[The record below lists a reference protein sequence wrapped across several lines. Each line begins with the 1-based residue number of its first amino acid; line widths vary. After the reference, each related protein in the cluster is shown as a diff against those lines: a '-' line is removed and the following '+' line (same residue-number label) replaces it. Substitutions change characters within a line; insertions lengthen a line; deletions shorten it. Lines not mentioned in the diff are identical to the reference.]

1 MTFKEELGAQIRK
14 ARLDAGMTQLDVAK
28 RVHTVISCVSN
39 WETGKRNPGIEQLS
53 ILSQIFGI
61 PIGDLVPFARYEEID
76 EDDQLDI
83 FEILEKINENE
94 DEDQA

>member
-1 MTFKEELGAQIRK
+1 MTFKEDLGARIRK
-14 ARLDAGMTQLDVAK
+14 ARLDAGMTQSDVAK

-61 PIGDLVPFARYEEID
+61 PIGDLVPLAHYEITDEID
-76 EDDQLDI
+76 QMDI
-83 FEILEKINENE
+83 YDMLEKINENE

>member
-1 MTFKEELGAQIRK
+1 MTFKEELGARIRK

-53 ILSQIFGI
+53 ILSQIFGV

-83 FEILEKINENE
+83 FEMLEKINEN
-94 DEDQA
+94 

>member
-1 MTFKEELGAQIRK
+1 MTFKEELGARIRK
-14 ARLDAGMTQLDVAK
+14 ARLDAGMTQSDVAK